1 MTSPDAPDTADVPDL
16 TAAPVLDLRADV
28 ADLTAA
34 LCDIESVSGNEK
46 PIADA
51 VHTAL
56 AGLAHLEVLRDGDSV
71 VARTRLGRGRRV
83 VIAGHLDTVP
93 VAGNLPTTLS
103 DGVLHGRGTVDMKG
117 GVAVQLSLA
126 AHVSEPAYDVTWVF
140 YDNEEVAASLNGLGR
155 IADNHPD
162 WLAGDFAVLGEPTN
176 ARVEGGCN
184 GTIRVELR
192 VTGRRA
198 HSGRAW
204 MGVNAIHGAARALTT
219 LSDYE
224 ADTKEVDGLD
234 FRESLSAVA
243 ISGGVAG
250 NVVPD
255 ECVVT
260 VNYRFAP
267 CMTGAEAEDHL
278 RRLFTGY
285 DLTVTDCSEGARPG
299 LDKPAAAEFLA
310 AVGGEP
316 EAKVGWTDVSRFS
329 ALGVPAVNFGPG
341 DPLFAHKD
349 DEQVPIDQIHAVR
362 EALANWLMGVR

>member
-1 MTSPDAPDTADVPDL
+1 MTSSDDRDAADVPDL
-16 TAAPVLDLRADV
+16 TTPVLDLHSDV
-28 ADLTAA
+28 ALLTAA

-46 PIADA
+46 PIADS
-51 VHTAL
+51 VERAL
-56 AGLAHLEVLRDGDSV
+56 SALPHLEVLRDGDTV
-71 VARTRLGRGRRV
+71 VARTRLGRDRRV

-93 VAGNLPTTLS
+93 VAGNLPTSLS
-103 DGVLHGRGTVDMKG
+103 GGILHGRGTVDMKG

-126 AHVSEPAYDVTWVF
+126 AAVTEPVYDVTWVF
-140 YDNEEVAASLNGLGR
+140 YDHEEVAASLNSLGR
-155 IADNHPD
+155 ISRDHPD

-184 GTIRVELR
+184 GTIRVELAIA
-192 VTGRRA
+192 GRRA

-204 MGVNAIHGAARALTT
+204 MGINAIHGAAAALTT
-219 LSDYE
+219 LAGYE
-224 ADTKEVDGLD
+224 AQTKTVDGLD

-267 CMTGAEAEDHL
+267 SMSGAEAEQHL
-278 RRLFTGY
+278 RGLFAGY
-285 DLTVTDCSEGARPG
+285 ELTVTDCAEGARPG
-299 LDKPAAAEFLA
+299 LDRPAAAEFLA
-310 AVGGEP
+310 AVGGDP

-349 DEQVPIDQIHAVR
+349 DEQVPTEQIHAVR
-362 EALANWLMGVR
+362 AALESWLTGVR